1 MNIAVSAA
9 LVAFSILAIILLT
22 SRLKVNAFLAL
33 FVVALLLALATL
45 PRQNVISAIKN
56 GFGATM
62 ASIGLLIILGAI
74 IGVTLD
80 KTGGSLSIANYVLSL
95 TGTRRV
101 AAALG
106 VTGFICGMPIFCNSA
121 YIIFS
126 GLSKTFSAKAKVP
139 MPFLASVLGCSLYAV
154 HCMIPTHPGPL
165 AAAGIMQTSVGP
177 LILLGALSAI
187 PGAVAAFFWSKL
199 MVAGKNYPPAAEI
212 HAQAPIAALPSP
224 YLSLLPIVV
233 PLLLITA
240 KSINDLVDAPGD
252 GLWAR
257 ILYFPGDPIVAL
269 AIGAALA
276 LLLVNNK
283 SIAGLNAIIHE
294 AIEKSGP
301 ILIVTAVGGMFGSV
315 IKDTGVAEAAGRALA
330 PTGLGLVVPFLIAA
344 VMKTA
349 QGSSTVAV
357 ITSASFMAPM
367 LPALGLGS
375 EHGRLL
381 AMLALGAGS
390 MSVSHANDSY
400 FWVVANF
407 AEIDANT
414 ALRVYSTS
422 TLVMGLVVFACVW
435 GASRFIP

>member
-1 MNIAVSAA
+1 M
-9 LVAFSILAIILLT
+9 
-22 SRLKVNAFLAL
+22 
-33 FVVALLLALATL
+33 FVVALALAVLAL
-45 PRQNVISAIKN
+45 PRQNVISAIKD
-56 GFGATM
+56 GFGGTM

-80 KTGGSLSIANYVLSL
+80 KTGGSLSIANYVLSK
-95 TGTRRV
+95 TGTKRV

-106 VTGFICGMPIFCNSA
+106 VTGFICGLPIFCNSA

-165 AAAGIMQTSVGP
+165 AAAGMMKASVGE
-177 LILLGALSAI
+177 LILLGAVFAI
-187 PGAVAAFFWSKL
+187 PGAVAAFFWSKF
-199 MVAGKNYPPAAEI
+199 MVAGRNYPPAAAI
-212 HAQAPIAALPSP
+212 HAQQPDAALPSP
-224 YLSLLPIVV
+224 FLSLLPIVV

-240 KSINDLVDAPGD
+240 KSLNELVDGKGQ
-252 GLWAR
+252 GLCAKT
-257 ILYFPGDPIVAL
+257 LYFLGDPIVAL
-269 AIGAALA
+269 LVGVVLA
-276 LLLVNNK
+276 LLLVKNK
-283 SIAGLNAIIHE
+283 NIGGLNALINE

-367 LPALGLGS
+367 LPALGLDS

-381 AMLALGAGS
+381 VMLSMGAGS

-400 FWVVANF
+400 FWVVSNF
-407 AEIDANT
+407 AEIDSDT

-422 TLVMGLVVFACVW
+422 TLVMGLTVFACVW
-435 GASRFIP
+435 GASRFML